1 MEAPASAPLADTS
14 AFRHGRQGP
23 YARVTRIP
31 EAEEPAAPAGLSHP
45 RVARN
50 DASTRNYIDVI
61 KIHVYRRSR
70 RTSTPCPCR
79 QRPGRNRHRPDGSH
93 RGQVL
98 PGALNPS
105 AIVAAF
111 VRDGRIKKPRL
122 LSRWWPA
129 PRRGGIIEPG
139 EERRSVSDLLVPG
152 NPKNRAKRRERWLAY
167 HACRPGSLV
176 RLVLVA
182 SIVVPPLLDSP
193 RDTAALRGLLESR
206 MPVSCP
212 FPTRN
217 TQRSS
222 TCYSSKRVFLS
233 VL

>member
-70 RTSTPCPCR
+70 RASTPCPCR

-122 LSRWWPA
+122 LSRWWPRHGEGA
-129 PRRGGIIEPG
+129 SLSPARRGARCRISSYRGTPRIARSAANDGLRTTPAAPG
-139 EERRSVSDLLVPG
+139 LWSAWS
-152 NPKNRAKRRERWLAY
+152 WS
-167 HACRPGSLV
+167 RPLSCLPY
-176 RLVLVA
+176 
-182 SIVVPPLLDSP
+182 SI
-193 RDTAALRGLLESR
+193 LRGTRPLCEACSNPGCRSLALSLQEIRSDPP
-206 MPVSCP
+206 PV
-212 FPTRN
+212 TA
-217 TQRSS
+217 RSE
-222 TCYSSKRVFLS
+222 FF
-233 VL
+233 